1 MNRIKKYN
9 ITSLLLTLLVFNYL
23 LNYFI
28 LNSDFEYFAA
38 IPQLYRASFL
48 ILILIFGYLLNY
60 FFKRNIKF
68 SEFNWYAFIFF
79 GYSLFLYSKI
89 DPAYFWTSIPDA
101 RTYEKLGSS
110 LLSCSKLALSC
121 NSDPYLI
128 FPIGQPLVSGVLSK
142 LLYNHAYIINVFM
155 MTFVV
160 YSFSIITKSFYK
172 SFSGIGIFFL
182 LSHSLIFELT
192 PMQISEVSFT
202 FFIFLALVTYVKKV
216 KNFEILSPSLYSF
229 SLLIRPIGIALFPL
243 YLFIFKAKKIAYGVL
258 FLILLFAGVFNFIT
272 SDEFVVSDFNID
284 SREDGIIQNTGY
296 INYFYTILKSDQEV
310 QTEFISFFTN
320 NYQRLYGESSKDC
333 SFKEV
338 CYSYNPKY
346 NTDGTESLFF
356 NNSNIGKIVKGYMIF
371 FFDLT
376 SPQRF
381 GIFAL
386 PIVLLI
392 SLLFKKFRVEKFFSI
407 AVLLLIFP
415 SLLTLEYGNRW
426 NFTILFITSLLIE
439 MISSNMMFGYKHK

>member
-1 MNRIKKYN
+1 MKKIKKHN
-9 ITSLLLTLLVFNYL
+9 VTSLLLTLLAFNYL

-28 LNSDFEYFAA
+28 LNSDFEYFAD

-48 ILILIFGYLLNY
+48 ILILLFGLLLNY
-60 FFKRNIKF
+60 LFKRHIKF
-68 SEFNWYAFIFF
+68 SEFNWYALIFF
-79 GYSLFLYSKI
+79 GYSLFLYNKI

-110 LLSCSKLALSC
+110 LLSCFKLALSC

-128 FPIGQPLVSGVLSK
+128 FPIGQPLISGVLSK
-142 LLYNHAYIINVFM
+142 FFYNHAYIINVFM
-155 MTFVV
+155 ITFVIF
-160 YSFSIITKSFYK
+160 SFSVITKSYYK

-202 FFIFLALVTYVKKV
+202 FFIFLALVAYVKKV
-216 KNFEILSPSLYSF
+216 KNFEILSPLLYSF

-243 YLFIFKAKKIAYGVL
+243 YVLIFKAKKIAYGVL
-258 FLILLFAGVFNFIT
+258 FLILLLAGIFNLLT
-272 SDEFVVSDFNID
+272 TDEFVVSDFNID

-296 INYFYTILKSDQEV
+296 TNYFYTILKSDQEV
-310 QTEFISFFTN
+310 QAEFISFFTN

-346 NTDGTESLFF
+346 NTDGTESSFF
-356 NNSNIGKIVKGYMIF
+356 NNSNIGRVVKDYTSF

-381 GIFAL
+381 GIFVL
-386 PIVLLI
+386 PVVLLI
-392 SLLFKKFRVEKFFSI
+392 SLLFKKFKVEKFLSI

-426 NFTILFITSLLIE
+426 NYTILFITSLLIE
-439 MISSNMMFGYKHK
+439 MISSNMMFRNKHK